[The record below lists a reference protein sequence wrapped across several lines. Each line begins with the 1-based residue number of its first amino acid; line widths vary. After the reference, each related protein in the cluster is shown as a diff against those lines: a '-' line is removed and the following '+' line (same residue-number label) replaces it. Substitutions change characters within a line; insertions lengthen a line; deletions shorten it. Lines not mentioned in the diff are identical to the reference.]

1 MCGIAGVFGESD
13 PLAVRRMTQALA
25 HRGPDQQ
32 GIYAGRQAV
41 LGSRRLAVID
51 LEHGNQPLSNEDG
64 SLRMVFNGEIY
75 NHPQLLIDLQSRG
88 HRLASRCDSEAIV
101 HLYEEQ
107 QSQTPCHLRGDF
119 AFAVWDEK
127 RSTGF
132 LARDRMGVKPL
143 YFAPIGPGRLAF
155 ASELTALLCHP
166 EIGFEVEPTALD
178 LYLST
183 LSVPAPW
190 TICRNV
196 FKLPPGCS
204 LHYDAATGE
213 HRVERYW
220 TLPAEIGSAP
230 ELSDRELQQRVLQ
243 LLSESVRMR
252 LVSDVPLGVFLSG
265 GIDSSAIV
273 ALMRRHTAGPVRTFA
288 IGYPK
293 AYSAFNELE
302 YSRLVARHFQTEHHE
317 IIVQP
322 NIEETIHGV
331 IEAMDEPLGDSSAVP
346 TYLVSR
352 ETRRHVTVA
361 LSGVGGDEVFA
372 GYPRHLGLAWQS
384 LYQRFPVPFRRA
396 AARFAPRIPERESS
410 RNLGSWLKRFLQS
423 ADKEP
428 IEQYRRWMRFCA
440 PGQRRRLYSPSM
452 SRQLQVDDADAQLF
466 ERRLAGAGHR
476 QPLDQAL
483 YSDLTGYLTDDLLVL
498 ADRMSMAH
506 SLEVRVPFC
515 DHRLVE
521 EMIRQRWQRKMG
533 YFSLKRLLKR
543 SLRGELPAA
552 VLKRPKQGFMI
563 PVGAWMKR
571 ELRPLFED
579 CFSKERLTGQGAF
592 NPSAVASL
600 FEAHLEGSQR
610 WTHQLWG
617 LLVFQLWCEKVDR
630 LKHEC
635 PAPLEESVA
644 LTG

>member
-13 PLAVRRMTQALA
+13 PSAVRLMTRALA
-25 HRGPDQQ
+25 HRGPDHQ

-41 LGSRRLAVID
+41 LGNRRLAVID
-51 LEHGNQPLSNEDG
+51 PQHGNQPVRNEDG
-64 SLRMVFNGEIY
+64 RLHLVFNGEIY
-75 NHPQLLIDLQSRG
+75 NHPQLLIELQARG
-88 HRLASRCDSEAIV
+88 HRLASRCDTEAIV

-107 QSQTPCHLRGDF
+107 QSCTPCRLRGDF

-127 RSTGF
+127 RSSGF

-143 YFAPIGPGRLAF
+143 YFAPIGRKLAF

-166 EIGFEVEPTALD
+166 DIGFEVEPIALD
-178 LYLST
+178 LYLSS
-183 LSVPAPW
+183 LAVPAPW

-204 LHYDAATGE
+204 LQYDAASGE
-213 HRVERYW
+213 YRIERYW
-220 TLPAEIGSAP
+220 RLSP
-230 ELSDRELQQRVLQ
+230 EVGQASDLSNQDLRQRALE
-243 LLSESVRMR
+243 LLSESVRMQ

-273 ALMRRHTAGPVRTFA
+273 ALMRRHSAGTVRTFS
-288 IGYPK
+288 IGYPE
-293 AYSAFNELE
+293 AFSAFNELE
-302 YSRLVARHFQTEHHE
+302 FSRLVARHFQTEHHE
-317 IIVQP
+317 LVVQP
-322 NIEETIHGV
+322 DIEETIHAV
-331 IEAMDEPLGDSSAVP
+331 IEAMDEPLGDSSAIP

-384 LYQRFPVPFRRA
+384 LYQRFPRPLRRA
-396 AARFAPRIPERESS
+396 AARLAPRIPEQESS
-410 RNLGSWLKRFLQS
+410 RNLGSWVKRFLQS
-423 ADKEP
+423 ADKDP
-428 IEQYRRWMRFCA
+428 IEQYRCWMRFFS
-440 PGQRRRLYSPSM
+440 PQQRRRLFSPSM
-452 SRQLQVDDADAQLF
+452 SRQLQVEDADERLF
-466 ERRLAGAGHR
+466 RKRLAGIGHR

-515 DHRLVE
+515 DYRLVE
-521 EMIRQRWQRKMG
+521 EMMQQSWQRKMG
-533 YFSLKRLLKR
+533 YFSLKQLLKR
-543 SLRGELPAA
+543 SLREELPAA
-552 VLKRPKQGFMI
+552 VLKRRKQGFMI

-579 CFSKERLTGQGAF
+579 CFSSGRLKRQGAF
-592 NPSAVASL
+592 DPSAVRSL
-600 FEAHLEGSQR
+600 FEAHLSGSQR

-630 LKHEC
+630 LKHRC
-635 PAPLEESVA
+635 PAPVQEEAA
-644 LTG
+644 LTA